1 MRISYKLATYAILL
15 FFVIIAIIFYFKASN
30 LPVLVKGATI
40 GPEYFPKLN
49 SILLLILC
57 ILSFFTTIRKKERY
71 IKIEKP
77 NLAVFTLILLSLFVA
92 AWQLLGLFYISS
104 FLLLLTLFMM
114 FNPTKNSLKKVG
126 NMMAISLLVVLFI
139 YLIFEKLLHVRF

>member
-1 MRISYKLATYAILL
+1 
-15 FFVIIAIIFYFKASN
+15 
-30 LPVLVKGATI
+30 
-40 GPEYFPKLN
+40 
-49 SILLLILC
+49 
-57 ILSFFTTIRKKERY
+57 
-71 IKIEKP
+71 
-77 NLAVFTLILLSLFVA
+77 LLSLFVA